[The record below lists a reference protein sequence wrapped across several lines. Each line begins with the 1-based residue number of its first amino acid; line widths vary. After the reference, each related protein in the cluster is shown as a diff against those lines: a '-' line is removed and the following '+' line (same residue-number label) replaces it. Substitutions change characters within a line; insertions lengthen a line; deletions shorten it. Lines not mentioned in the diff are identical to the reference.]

1 MDDADGFKSIKMI
14 DSPKVFL
21 KHRLDLVGNKPVFLL
36 DLVPA
41 NAASPQP
48 KRPVESVVSGIG
60 SEDFNDDEENVIATD
75 QTPMQF

>member
-41 NAASPQP
+41 NAASP
-48 KRPVESVVSGIG
+48 
-60 SEDFNDDEENVIATD
+60 
-75 QTPMQF
+75 